1 MVTCDAR
8 YTVDGPDEVEAR
20 VAADQRRVTDA
31 VRALVPGRSLVALV
45 LAGGYGR
52 GEGGFQRLDGRV
64 VPYNDYDYFLVVR
77 GLGRGALA
85 VLRRRLHVLGEALG
99 QEFGLE
105 VDFAVFEQSRLARL
119 PECLM
124 YSELKWRHRTLF
136 GDVSSLEVL
145 RSPPVDELPLAEFSR
160 MMLNRGALLLMNAQA
175 LASGSTVTPAGAE
188 RFIRYISKGVL
199 AAGDA
204 WLASVGQYHPSST
217 ERSRRLQA
225 WCAVDSGRASFAE
238 LYALASRIKQGGVAG
253 LGMGPERFPELQR
266 RAVAAW
272 LASFR
277 SLESSRLGRPVADW
291 SEYAGAS
298 VSKGQDSR
306 GLRRAWNVAL
316 AVRGGAVR
324 AVRAGARR
332 LLRHPRERIMAAL
345 PLLLGGDDRR
355 SSQAAAPLGLSQH
368 AGHAA
373 LVEAFFTDWRR
384 YC

>member
-1 MVTCDAR
+1 V
-8 YTVDGPDEVEAR
+8 
-20 VAADQRRVTDA
+20 
-31 VRALVPGRSLVALV
+31 
-45 LAGGYGR
+45 
-52 GEGGFQRLDGRV
+52 LDGHV

-85 VLRRRLHVLGEALG
+85 ALGRRLHVLGEALG
-99 QEFGLE
+99 AEFGLE
-105 VDFAVFEQSRLARL
+105 VDFAVFEKSRLARL
-119 PECLM
+119 PACLM

-136 GDVSSLEVL
+136 GDARALDAL

-160 MMLNRGALLLMNAQA
+160 MMLNRGALLLMNAEA
-175 LASGSTVTPAGAE
+175 LASGAISTPAGAE
-188 RFIRYISKGVL
+188 RFVRYISKGVL

-204 WLASVGQYHPSST
+204 WLASVGQYHPSSS
-217 ERSRRLQA
+217 ERALRLQA
-225 WCAVDSGRASFAE
+225 WCAADRARASFAE
-238 LYALASRIKQGGVAG
+238 LHALASRVKQGGVAG
-253 LGMGPERFPELQR
+253 SGTDPERFPELQR

-291 SEYAGAS
+291 NEYAGAS

-324 AVRAGARR
+324 AVRAGVRR

-355 SSQAAAPLGLSQH
+355 SNQAAAPLGLSPH
-368 AGHAA
+368 VGHAA